1 MPITAVVLVIA
12 SAFLHATWNLL
23 AKDSRGGPLFFWQA
37 LVASGFVF
45 LVPFLVLLSQNPIP
59 ANGWVW
65 IAATGVLHTAYFST
79 LAIAYVRADLS
90 LAYPIAR
97 GLGPTLVLIV
107 SIGFLAESLTPM
119 GIAGVVAVVMGI
131 YTITVRRMTLAAWRA
146 PLTTLI
152 RPEGRYAT
160 ATGVFIAAYTL
171 VDKQG
176 VQVVHPLVYIYLMF
190 VLSAVGATAI
200 LLTHQRNW
208 KATRELRTWR
218 KATAVAVLWVSA
230 YSLVLFALRLAPAA
244 YVSAARELSIVIG
257 TGLGV
262 FVLREQGG
270 PTRLIGATSIAL
282 GVALIAISSY

>member
-1 MPITAVVLVIA
+1 MPITVVVLVVV
-12 SAFLHATWNLL
+12 SSFLHATWNLL
-23 AKDSRGGPLFFWQA
+23 AKNSRGGPLFFWQA
-37 LVASGFVF
+37 LVASVFVF

-59 ANGWVW
+59 VNGWVW
-65 IAATGVLHTAYFST
+65 IAATGLLHVAYFST
-79 LAIAYVRADLS
+79 LSIAYMRADLS

-107 SIGFLAESLTPM
+107 SISLLAESLTPL
-119 GIAGVVAVVMGI
+119 GIGGVVAVVMGI
-131 YTITVRRMTLAAWRA
+131 YTITVRRMTLAAWQA
-146 PLTTLI
+146 PLATLI
-152 RPEGRYAT
+152 RPEGRYAA
-160 ATGVFIAAYTL
+160 ATGVLIAAYTL

-176 VQVVHPLVYIYLMF
+176 VQLVHPLVYIYLMF
-190 VLSAVGATAI
+190 ALSAVGVTAL

-218 KATAVAVLWVSA
+218 TATAVAVLWISA

-244 YVSAARELSIVIG
+244 YVAAARELSIVIG

-262 FVLREQGG
+262 FVLKEKGG
-270 PTRLIGATSIAL
+270 PTRLIGATSIAT

>member
-1 MPITAVVLVIA
+1 
-12 SAFLHATWNLL
+12 
-23 AKDSRGGPLFFWQA
+23 
-37 LVASGFVF
+37 
-45 LVPFLVLLSQNPIP
+45 
-59 ANGWVW
+59 
-65 IAATGVLHTAYFST
+65 
-79 LAIAYVRADLS
+79 
-90 LAYPIAR
+90 R

>member
-37 LVASGFVF
+37 LMASVFVF

>member
-176 VQVVHPLVYIYLMF
+176 VQVFHPLVYIYLMF

-208 KATRELRTWR
+208 KATRELKTWR

>member
-270 PTRLIGATSIAL
+270 PTRLIGATSIAI

>member
-37 LVASGFVF
+37 LVASVFVF

-59 ANGWVW
+59 TNGWVW

-107 SIGFLAESLTPM
+107 SIGFLAESLTPL
-119 GIAGVVAVVMGI
+119 GIVGVVAVVMGI

-152 RPEGRYAT
+152 RPEGRYAA
-160 ATGVFIAAYTL
+160 ATGIFIAAYTL

-176 VQVVHPLVYIYLMF
+176 VQLVHPLVYIYLMF

-208 KATRELRTWR
+208 KATRELHTWR
-218 KATAVAVLWVSA
+218 KATAVAVLWISA

-270 PTRLIGATSIAL
+270 PTRLIGATSIAI

>member
-208 KATRELRTWR
+208 KATRELKTWR

>member
-107 SIGFLAESLTPM
+107 SIGFLAESLTPL
-119 GIAGVVAVVMGI
+119 GIVGVVAVVMGI

-208 KATRELRTWR
+208 KATRELRTWS
-218 KATAVAVLWVSA
+218 KATAVAVLWISA

-270 PTRLIGATSIAL
+270 PTRLIGATSIAI